1 MSKEKLLSFL
11 VVKYQDVATFLDLAT
26 YSGFLNLLGPGN
38 FIVAFWLMTYL
49 SVVNLMCLF
58 PPLPP

>member
-26 YSGFLNLLGPGN
+26 YSGFLNLLRRGISLLHFGK
-38 FIVAFWLMTYL
+38 
-49 SVVNLMCLF
+49 
-58 PPLPP
+58 